1 MGLKE
6 INETP
11 GDINTGFMDIN
22 QKLRKQKDVQ
32 GQELWEPKEVQG
44 NNKAMKIASNFTRI
58 LSNENVSPNSKPG
71 RPNKRLHFALVF
83 KGPKLGPQ
91 NQPFKDNP
99 INHWKPQPK
108 WSRLGVPFWSHAAHA
123 SSCVSLGHSNST
135 NDKNK
140 PQMFSSHMHMVR
152 ANVTQHGHPM
162 ANLLLPQAICF
173 DSLQLVLDNKA
184 VTTPCEP
191 SHEQFN

>member
-1 MGLKE
+1 MHTEIGLGLTSTKAATQDTCAQRQ
-6 INETP
+6 IASKNIANP
-11 GDINTGFMDIN
+11 MSYDMHVNLWVNTSPI
-22 QKLRKQKDVQ
+22 LCT
-32 GQELWEPKEVQG
+32 
-44 NNKAMKIASNFTRI
+44 NKAWFCEEA
-58 LSNENVSPNSKPG
+58 VAAPG

-108 WSRLGVPFWSHAAHA
+108 WSRLGVPFWSHATHA

-152 ANVTQHGHPM
+152 AKVTQHGHPM